1 MFWLPEKG
9 NGIMN
14 EKYRPS
20 YKVSG
25 KAMNMIADIAPAQC
39 AEVYLCKT
47 GHSSPCDIL
56 PFRAY
61 KFPHAVKESI

>member
-1 MFWLPEKG
+1 MR
-9 NGIMN
+9 
-14 EKYRPS
+14 EKYMPS
-20 YKVSG
+20 CKVND
-25 KAMNMIADIAPAQC
+25 KAMNLNADIAPAQC

-47 GHSSPCDIL
+47 GRFSPCDIL